1 MRFAKETIKAI
12 FINRPNRFKAFV
24 ELDGE
29 TVVAHVPNT
38 GRNREILVP
47 GCTVVLRKE
56 DSPSRKTKFSL
67 IAGYK
72 GDKLI
77 NIDSQ
82 VPNHVVE
89 EALALGLIEELKG
102 YGTVMREKTYGK
114 SRFDFLLE
122 DSERKFYLEVKGVTL
137 EADGVASFP
146 DAPTERGAKHVREL
160 MDALSEGHGAG
171 ILFLIQIEDVHMF
184 TPAYALDPEFSEVL
198 KAARDKGVKVMA
210 YRCAVTESSLDIIG
224 SIPVLI

>member
-1 MRFAKETIKAI
+1 MRFAKETITAK
-12 FINRPNRFKAFV
+12 FIDRPNRFKAFV

-56 DSPSRKTKFSL
+56 DSPARKTKFSL

-72 GDKLI
+72 GNKLI

-82 VPNHVVE
+82 IPNHVVE
-89 EALALGLIEELKG
+89 EALYLGLIEELKG
-102 YGTVMREKTYGK
+102 YGNVMREKTYGK

-122 DSERKFYLEVKGVTL
+122 DSDRKFYLEVKGVTL
-137 EADGVASFP
+137 ESDGVASFP

-171 ILFLIQIEDVHMF
+171 ILFLVQIEDVKLF
-184 TPAYALDPEFSEVL
+184 TPAYTLDPEFSEVL
-198 KAARDKGVKVMA
+198 KEAREKGVKVMA
-210 YRCAVTESSLDIIG
+210 YRCKVTESSLDVIG